1 MYNRSKMDLAC
12 SSWIPWIKNIGCAP
26 EFRAHHLWRWRRLFC
41 LSVLS
46 IKEEMKKKQTNKIL
60 IIAGAGVAA
69 YIVMQLLKKKNTA
82 TQIPMYQNQ
91 YPQPPAKNTPDF
103 AMWVKQISDTYK
115 NAAWLF
121 QPGGPFYKAKVD
133 QNYVKSVLNQ
143 PVVDYTPAPSD
154 SGSSYR
160 YNDYA

>member
-1 MYNRSKMDLAC
+1 
-12 SSWIPWIKNIGCAP
+12 
-26 EFRAHHLWRWRRLFC
+26 
-41 LSVLS
+41 
-46 IKEEMKKKQTNKIL
+46 MKKKQTNKIL

-69 YIVMQLLKKKNTA
+69 YIVMQLLRKNTA
-82 TQIPMYQNQ
+82 TQIPPPQVQ
-91 YPQPPAKNTPDF
+91 YSQPPARNTPDF